1 MLSKLAANACVTAG
15 TVTRRAEMMVPT
27 RGGSGVVG
35 LMWEGIFLAGKFLLN
50 SKPTSSG
57 VSITFKTSCSAFK

>member
-1 MLSKLAANACVTAG
+1 
-15 TVTRRAEMMVPT
+15 MMVPT